1 MTAAGHVSSTIRDD
15 LHGVSA
21 PILLAKYPQL
31 AYTSR
36 LRIPPN
42 NTPCRKAGLGYT
54 LEGRTAARSEHGLDR
69 SFLRILYD
77 QQRRPKRPSS
87 ILLTL

>member
-1 MTAAGHVSSTIRDD
+1 VRALFLLCSQISSLGELLGGRDP
-15 LHGVSA
+15 G
-21 PILLAKYPQL
+21 
-31 AYTSR
+31 
-36 LRIPPN
+36 
-42 NTPCRKAGLGYT
+42 G
-54 LEGRTAARSEHGLDR
+54 GRTAARSEHDLDR